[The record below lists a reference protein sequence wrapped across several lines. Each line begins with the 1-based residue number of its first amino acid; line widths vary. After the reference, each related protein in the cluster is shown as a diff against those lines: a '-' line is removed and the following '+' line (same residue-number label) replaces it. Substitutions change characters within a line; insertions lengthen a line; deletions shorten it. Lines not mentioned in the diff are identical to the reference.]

1 MGENDE
7 NPRVKP
13 KDHPIT
19 FTPVGDVIS
28 SGSHYIVPVRLDI
41 DSLLARIEPL
51 ETTLT
56 NTSKHFEALQTLM
69 GESNTQTNF
78 TSKPRH
84 LTASPH
90 LRHFPSS
97 LRSHIALLIADLHQR
112 VQNLRDVLTSLA
124 DFGLPNTPARLRNRA
139 KRGLIDGIGLGM
151 HYLFGLIDA
160 QTFQEAKN
168 LLDELSDMSERER
181 EIN

>member
-7 NPRVKP
+7 DPRVKP

-19 FTPVGDVIS
+19 FTPVVDVIS
-28 SGSHYIVPVRLDI
+28 SGSHYIVPVCLDI

-69 GESNTQTNF
+69 GVSHTQTNF

-84 LTASPH
+84 HTGSQH
-90 LRHFPSS
+90 LIHFPSS

-124 DFGLPNTPARLRNRA
+124 DFGLPNTPARLRRA

-160 QTFQEAKN
+160 
-168 LLDELSDMSERER
+168 
-181 EIN
+181 